1 MALLGWDPGVLL
13 DALRVLLNR
22 TVAPEEAVP

>member
-1 MALLGWDPGVLL
+1 MALLGWDPAVL
-13 DALRVLLNR
+13 DALCVLLNR